1 MAAGWGEFQQTPG
14 LQALDV
20 SRNQLNWSNESGE
33 LRKAVVGF
41 SGVAMPVVVS
51 AGWGT
56 GTFDGDPELKL
67 LLQWLAASF
76 AGKEQL
82 VYEADRTPVGP
93 NVERVVAAQRAAGA
107 SPSAV
112 LV

>member
-1 MAAGWGEFQQTPG
+1 MLCRWRGSA
-14 LQALDV
+14 
-20 SRNQLNWSNESGE
+20 
-33 LRKAVVGF
+33 
-41 SGVAMPVVVS
+41 

-93 NVERVVAAQRAAGA
+93 NVERVVAAMFRTAAKLCCPSCCRLVRLQPQRQRQNAAD
-107 SPSAV
+107 V
-112 LV
+112 